1 MICAFLGCEK
11 KAYGKIHGKDGM
23 KEYCLAHFYEETNKI
38 LRGSLHA
45 KRVQ

>member
-11 KAYGKIHGKDGM
+11 QSYGKIYGKDGM

-38 LRGSLHA
+38 LREAPYA